1 MKGFMYILMCSNGH
15 YYVGSTDN
23 LEQRL
28 NQHMSGEGANYTRK
42 HLPVR
47 LVYFE
52 EFQRIDDAFYRE
64 QQIKGWSRA
73 KKDALINQNIKV
85 LHNLSCITSSP
96 ADPNLKGKK

>member
-1 MKGFMYILMCSNGH
+1 MKGFMYILLCSNGH

-23 LEQRL
+23 LEQRI

-47 LVYFE
+47 LLYFE

-64 QQIKGWSRA
+64 QQVKGWSRA
-73 KKDALINQNIKV
+73 KKEALINQDIKN
-85 LHNLSCITSSP
+85 LHNLSCRTSSP
-96 ADPNLKGKK
+96 AEPDRKDKK

>member
-1 MKGFMYILMCSNGH
+1 MKGFMYILLCSNGH

-28 NQHMSGEGANYTRK
+28 SQHMNGNGANYTRK

-64 QQIKGWSRA
+64 QQVKGWSRA
-73 KKDALINQNIKV
+73 KKEALIKQDIEA
-85 LHNLSCITSSP
+85 LHDLSCITSSP
-96 ADPNLKGKK
+96 AEPHIKDDN